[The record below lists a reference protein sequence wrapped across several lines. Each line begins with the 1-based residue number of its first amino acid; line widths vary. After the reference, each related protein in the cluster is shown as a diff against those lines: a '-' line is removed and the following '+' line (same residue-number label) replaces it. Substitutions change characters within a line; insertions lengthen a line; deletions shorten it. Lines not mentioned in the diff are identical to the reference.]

1 MVVKRFQDKTVLIL
15 GATSGIGRTTALQ
28 FAREGANVV
37 IGGRNADGGN
47 EVVRSI
53 EAMDG
58 NGLYVQTDVADLDAL
73 QNAVDTAVDSFG
85 GLNVAFN
92 NAGLAGTGNKT
103 ADESEADW
111 LDMVDTKLNGVWRG
125 MKCQIPAI
133 LESGGGAIVNM
144 AGNWGL
150 IGFPTYAAYCAAAHG
165 VMGLTKAAAMEYV
178 GAGIRINAICPG
190 AVDAPI
196 LDRMAGGNEEIKN
209 SFAQSLPVGR
219 LCSQGDIA
227 EAVLWLASDAASY
240 VNGIGLV
247 LDGGGSP

>member
-1 MVVKRFQDKTVLIL
+1 MNRRFQNKTVLIL

-58 NGLYVQTDVADLDAL
+58 NGLYVQTDVTDLGAM
-73 QNAVDTAVDSFG
+73 QNAVDRTVGTFG

-111 LDMVDTKLNGVWRG
+111 LDMVNTKLNGVWRG

-133 LESGGGAIVNM
+133 LESGGGSIVNM

-165 VMGLTKAAAMEYV
+165 VMGLTRASAMEYV
-178 GAGIRINAICPG
+178 GAGIRINAVCPG

-196 LDRMAGGNEEIKN
+196 LDRMTGDNEEIKN

-240 VNGIGLV
+240 VNGVGLV

>member
-1 MVVKRFQDKTVLIL
+1 MNKKFQNKTVLIL
-15 GATSGIGRTTALQ
+15 GATSGIGRAAALR
-28 FAREGANVV
+28 FAQEGANVV
-37 IGGRNADGGN
+37 VGGRNEDNGN

-53 EAMDG
+53 EGMDG
-58 NGLYVQTDVADLDAL
+58 NAIYVQTDVRELAAVR
-73 QNAVDTAVDSFG
+73 NAVDRAVETFG
-85 GLNVAFN
+85 ELNVAFN
-92 NAGLAGTGNKT
+92 NAGLAGSGNK
-103 ADESEADW
+103 AAEESEADW
-111 LDMVDTKLNGVWRG
+111 SEMINTKLNGVWRG

-133 LESGGGAIVNM
+133 LEAGGGSIVNM

-178 GAGIRINAICPG
+178 GAGVRINAVCPG

-196 LDRMAGGNEEIKN
+196 LDRMTGGNEDIKN
-209 SFAQSLPVGR
+209 SFAQQLPVGR
-219 LCSQGDIA
+219 LCSQEDIA

-240 VNGIGLV
+240 VNGVGLV

>member
-1 MVVKRFQDKTVLIL
+1 MVKRFQDKTVLIL
-15 GATSGIGRTTALQ
+15 GATSGIGRTTALL
-28 FAREGANVV
+28 FAGEGANVV

-58 NGLYVQTDVADLDAL
+58 NGLYVQTDVTDLGAM
-73 QNAVDTAVDSFG
+73 QNAVDRTVGTFG

-111 LDMVDTKLNGVWRG
+111 LDMVNTKLNGVWRG

-133 LESGGGAIVNM
+133 LESGGGSIVNM

-165 VMGLTKAAAMEYV
+165 VMGLTRAAAMEYV
-178 GAGIRINAICPG
+178 DAGIRINAVCPG

-196 LDRMAGGNEEIKN
+196 LDRMTGGNEEIKS
-209 SFAQSLPVGR
+209 SFAQQLPVGR
-219 LCSQGDIA
+219 LCSQEDIA

-240 VNGIGLV
+240 VNGVGLV

>member
-1 MVVKRFQDKTVLIL
+1 MVKRFQDKTVLIL

-37 IGGRNADGGN
+37 IGGRNMDNGN

-58 NGLYVQTDVADLDAL
+58 NGLYVQTDVTEPGAL
-73 QNAVDTAVDSFG
+73 QHAVDRTVETFG
-85 GLNVAFN
+85 SLNIAFN

-111 LDMVDTKLNGVWRG
+111 SDMINTKLNGVWRG
-125 MKCQIPAI
+125 MKCQIPAM
-133 LESGGGAIVNM
+133 LETGGGSIVNM

-150 IGFPTYAAYCAAAHG
+150 IGFPTYASYCAAAHG

-178 GAGIRINAICPG
+178 GAGIRMNAVCPG

-196 LDRMAGGNEEIKN
+196 LDRMTGGNEDIKN
-209 SFAQSLPVGR
+209 SFAQQLPVGR
-219 LCSQGDIA
+219 LCSREDIA

-240 VNGIGLV
+240 VNGVGLV

>member
-1 MVVKRFQDKTVLIL
+1 MVKRFQDKTVLIL
-15 GATSGIGRTTALQ
+15 GATSGIGRTTALR
-28 FAREGANVV
+28 FAQEGANVV
-37 IGGRNADGGN
+37 VGGRSEDNGN

-58 NGLYVQTDVADLDAL
+58 NGLFVQTDVREMDDL
-73 QNAVDTAVDSFG
+73 QNAVDRTVGEFG

-92 NAGLAGTGNKT
+92 NAGLAGTGNKA

-111 LDMVDTKLNGVWRG
+111 SEMVDTKLNGVWRG
-125 MKCQIPAI
+125 MKSQIPAM
-133 LESGGGAIVNM
+133 LEAGGGAIVNM

-178 GAGIRINAICPG
+178 SAGIRINAVCPG

-196 LDRMAGGNEEIKN
+196 LDRMTGDNEEIKN
-209 SFAQSLPVGR
+209 SFAQQLPVGR
-219 LCSQGDIA
+219 LCSQEDIA

-240 VNGIGLV
+240 VNGVGLV

>member
-1 MVVKRFQDKTVLIL
+1 MVNRFQDKTVLIL
-15 GATSGIGRTTALQ
+15 GATSGIGRTTALR
-28 FAREGANVV
+28 FAQEGANVV
-37 IGGRNADGGN
+37 IGGRNEDNGN

-58 NGLYVQTDVADLDAL
+58 NGLFVQTDVREPDAL
-73 QNAVDTAVDSFG
+73 QDAVDRAVGEFG

-92 NAGLAGTGNKT
+92 NAGLAGTGNKA

-111 LDMVDTKLNGVWRG
+111 LEMIDTKLNGVWRG
-125 MKCQIPAI
+125 MKCQIPAM
-133 LESGGGAIVNM
+133 LEAGGGAIVNM

-178 GAGIRINAICPG
+178 NAGMRINAVCPG

-196 LDRMAGGNEEIKN
+196 LDRMTGGNTEIKN
-209 SFAQSLPVGR
+209 SFAQQLPVGR
-219 LCSQGDIA
+219 LCSQEDIA

-240 VNGIGLV
+240 VNGVGLV

>member
-1 MVVKRFQDKTVLIL
+1 MVKRFQDKTVLIL
-15 GATSGIGRTTALQ
+15 GATSGIGRTTALL
-28 FAREGANVV
+28 FAGEGANVV

-58 NGLYVQTDVADLDAL
+58 NGLYVRTDVTDLGAM
-73 QNAVDTAVDSFG
+73 QNAVDRTVGTFG

-111 LDMVDTKLNGVWRG
+111 LDMVNTKLNGVWRG

-133 LESGGGAIVNM
+133 LESGGGSIVNM

-165 VMGLTKAAAMEYV
+165 VMGLTRASAMEYV
-178 GAGIRINAICPG
+178 GAGIRINAVCPG

-196 LDRMAGGNEEIKN
+196 LDRMTGDNEEIKN

-227 EAVLWLASDAASY
+227 DAVLWLASDAASY
-240 VNGIGLV
+240 VNGVGLV

>member
-1 MVVKRFQDKTVLIL
+1 MAKRFQNKTVLIL
-15 GATSGIGRTTALQ
+15 GGTSGIGRTTALR
-28 FAREGANVV
+28 FAQEGANVV
-37 IGGRNADGGN
+37 IGGRNEGNGN

-58 NGLYVQTDVADLDAL
+58 NGLFVQTDVREPDGL
-73 QNAVDTAVDSFG
+73 QNAVDRAVGEFG
-85 GLNVAFN
+85 ALNVAFN
-92 NAGLAGTGNKT
+92 NAGLAGTGNKA

-111 LDMVDTKLNGVWRG
+111 LQMIDTKLNGVWRG
-125 MKCQIPAI
+125 MKCQIPAM
-133 LESGGGAIVNM
+133 LEAGGGSIVNM

-178 GAGIRINAICPG
+178 SAGIRINAVCPG

-196 LDRMAGGNEEIKN
+196 LDRMTGGNTEIKN
-209 SFAQSLPVGR
+209 SFAQQLPVGR
-219 LCSQGDIA
+219 LCSQEDIA
-227 EAVLWLASDAASY
+227 GAVLWLASDAASY
-240 VNGIGLV
+240 VNGVGLV

>member
-1 MVVKRFQDKTVLIL
+1 MVKRFQDKTVLIL
-15 GATSGIGRTTALQ
+15 GATSGIGRTTALR
-28 FAREGANVV
+28 FAQEGANVV
-37 IGGRNADGGN
+37 VGGRNEDSGN

-58 NGLYVQTDVADLDAL
+58 NGLFVQTDVREMDDL
-73 QNAVDTAVDSFG
+73 QNAVDRTVEEFG
-85 GLNVAFN
+85 GLDVAFN
-92 NAGLAGTGNKT
+92 NAGLAGTGNKA

-111 LDMVDTKLNGVWRG
+111 SEMVDTKLNGVWRG
-125 MKCQIPAI
+125 MKCQVPAM
-133 LESGGGAIVNM
+133 LEAGGGAIVNM

-150 IGFPTYAAYCAAAHG
+150 VGFPAYAAYCAAAHG

-178 GAGIRINAICPG
+178 GAGIRINAVCPG

-196 LDRMAGGNEEIKN
+196 LDRMTGDNEEIKN
-209 SFAQSLPVGR
+209 SFAQQLPVGR
-219 LCSQGDIA
+219 LCSQEDIA

-240 VNGIGLV
+240 VNGVGLV

>member
-1 MVVKRFQDKTVLIL
+1 MNKRFQNKTVLVL
-15 GATSGIGRTTALQ
+15 GATSGIGRTAALQ

-37 IGGRNADGGN
+37 IGGRNADNGN

-58 NGLYVQTDVADLDAL
+58 NGLYLQTDVTSLDAL
-73 QNAVDTAVDSFG
+73 QHAVDRTVGTFG

-92 NAGLAGTGNKT
+92 NAGLAGTGNKA

-111 LDMVDTKLNGVWRG
+111 LDMINTKLNGVWRG

-133 LESGGGAIVNM
+133 LESGGGSIVNM

-178 GAGIRINAICPG
+178 SAGIRINAVCPG

-196 LDRMAGGNEEIKN
+196 LDRMTGGNAEIKN
-209 SFAQSLPVGR
+209 SFAEQLPVGR
-219 LCSQGDIA
+219 LCSQEDIA

-240 VNGIGLV
+240 VNGVGLV

>member
-1 MVVKRFQDKTVLIL
+1 MVKRFQDKTVLIL
-15 GATSGIGRTTALQ
+15 GATSGIGRTTALR
-28 FAREGANVV
+28 FAQEGANVV
-37 IGGRNADGGN
+37 IGGRNEDNGN

-58 NGLYVQTDVADLDAL
+58 NGLFVQTDVREMDDL
-73 QNAVDTAVDSFG
+73 QNAVDRAAGEFG

-92 NAGLAGTGNKT
+92 NAGLAGTGSKA

-111 LDMVDTKLNGVWRG
+111 QEMIDTKLNGVWRG
-125 MKCQIPAI
+125 MKCQIPAM
-133 LESGGGAIVNM
+133 LEAGGGAIVNM

-178 GAGIRINAICPG
+178 GAGIRINAVCPG

-196 LDRMAGGNEEIKN
+196 LDRMTGDNEEIKN
-209 SFAQSLPVGR
+209 SFAQQLPVGR
-219 LCSQGDIA
+219 LCSQEDIA

-240 VNGIGLV
+240 VNGVGLV

>member
-1 MVVKRFQDKTVLIL
+1 MMNKQFQNKTVLIL
-15 GATSGIGRTTALQ
+15 GATSGIGRTTALR
-28 FAREGANVV
+28 FAQEGANVV
-37 IGGRNADGGN
+37 IGGRNGDNGN

-58 NGLYVQTDVADLDAL
+58 NGLFVQTDVREMDDL
-73 QNAVDTAVDSFG
+73 QNVVDRTVGEFG
-85 GLNVAFN
+85 ELNVAFN
-92 NAGLAGTGNKT
+92 NAGLAGTGNKA

-111 LDMVDTKLNGVWRG
+111 SEMVDTKLNGVWRG
-125 MKCQIPAI
+125 MKCQVPAM
-133 LESGGGAIVNM
+133 LEAGGGAIVNM

-178 GAGIRINAICPG
+178 SAGIRINAVCPG

-196 LDRMAGGNEEIKN
+196 LDRMTGDNEEIKN
-209 SFAQSLPVGR
+209 SFAQQLPVGR
-219 LCSQGDIA
+219 LCSQEDIA

-240 VNGIGLV
+240 VNGVGLV

>member
-1 MVVKRFQDKTVLIL
+1 MVKRFQDKTVLIL
-15 GATSGIGRTTALQ
+15 GATSGIGRTTALR
-28 FAREGANVV
+28 FAQEGANVV
-37 IGGRNADGGN
+37 VGGRNEDSGN

-58 NGLYVQTDVADLDAL
+58 NGLFVQTDVRELDDL
-73 QNAVDTAVDSFG
+73 QNAVGRAVGEFG

-92 NAGLAGTGNKT
+92 NAGLAGTGSKA

-111 LDMVDTKLNGVWRG
+111 SEMVDTKLNGVWRG
-125 MKCQIPAI
+125 MKCQIPAM
-133 LESGGGAIVNM
+133 LEAGGGAIVNM

-178 GAGIRINAICPG
+178 GAGIRINAVCPG

-196 LDRMAGGNEEIKN
+196 LDRMTGDNEEIKN
-209 SFAQSLPVGR
+209 SFAQQLPVGR
-219 LCSQGDIA
+219 LCSQEDIA

-240 VNGIGLV
+240 VNGVGLV

>member
-1 MVVKRFQDKTVLIL
+1 MTKRFQDKTVLIL
-15 GATSGIGRTTALQ
+15 GATSGIGRTTALR
-28 FAREGANVV
+28 FAQEGANVV
-37 IGGRNADGGN
+37 IGGRNEDNGN

-58 NGLYVQTDVADLDAL
+58 NGLFVQTDVREMDDL
-73 QNAVDTAVDSFG
+73 QNAVDRTVEEFG

-92 NAGLAGTGNKT
+92 NAGLAGTGNKA

-111 LDMVDTKLNGVWRG
+111 SEMVDTKLNGVWRG
-125 MKCQIPAI
+125 MKCQIPAM
-133 LESGGGAIVNM
+133 LEAGGGAIVNM

-178 GAGIRINAICPG
+178 GAGIRINAVCPG

-196 LDRMAGGNEEIKN
+196 LDRMTGDNEEIKN
-209 SFAQSLPVGR
+209 SFAQQLPVGR
-219 LCSQGDIA
+219 LCSQEDIA

-240 VNGIGLV
+240 VNGVGLV

>member
-1 MVVKRFQDKTVLIL
+1 M

-28 FAREGANVV
+28 FAQEGANVV
-37 IGGRNADGGN
+37 VGGRNEDNGN

-58 NGLYVQTDVADLDAL
+58 NGLFVQTDVREMGDL
-73 QNAVDTAVDSFG
+73 QNAVDRTIGEFG

-92 NAGLAGTGNKT
+92 NAGLAGTGNKA

-111 LDMVDTKLNGVWRG
+111 SEMVDTKLNGVWRG
-125 MKCQIPAI
+125 MKCQVPAM
-133 LESGGGAIVNM
+133 LEAGGGAIVNM

-178 GAGIRINAICPG
+178 SAGIRINAVCPG

-196 LDRMAGGNEEIKN
+196 LDRMTGDNEDIKI
-209 SFAQSLPVGR
+209 SFAEQLPVGR
-219 LCSQGDIA
+219 LCSQEDIA

-240 VNGIGLV
+240 VNGVGLV

>member
-1 MVVKRFQDKTVLIL
+1 MVKRFQDKTVLIL
-15 GATSGIGRTTALQ
+15 GATSGIGRTTALL
-28 FAREGANVV
+28 FAGEGANVV

-58 NGLYVQTDVADLDAL
+58 NGLYVQTDVTDLGAMQD
-73 QNAVDTAVDSFG
+73 AVDRTVGTFG

-111 LDMVDTKLNGVWRG
+111 LDMVNTKLNGVWRG

-133 LESGGGAIVNM
+133 LESGGGSIVNM

-165 VMGLTKAAAMEYV
+165 VMGLTRAAAMEYV
-178 GAGIRINAICPG
+178 GAGIRINAVCPG

-196 LDRMAGGNEEIKN
+196 LDRMTGGNEDIKN
-209 SFAQSLPVGR
+209 SFAQQLPVGR
-219 LCSQGDIA
+219 LCSQEDIA

-240 VNGIGLV
+240 VNGVGLV

>member
-1 MVVKRFQDKTVLIL
+1 MVKRFQDKTVLIL
-15 GATSGIGRTTALQ
+15 GATSGIGRTTALR
-28 FAREGANVV
+28 FAQEGANVV
-37 IGGRNADGGN
+37 IGGRNQDNGN

-58 NGLYVQTDVADLDAL
+58 NGLFVQTDVREMDDL
-73 QNAVDTAVDSFG
+73 QNAVDRTVGEFG

-92 NAGLAGTGNKT
+92 NAGLAGTGNKA

-111 LDMVDTKLNGVWRG
+111 SEMVDTKLNGVWRG
-125 MKCQIPAI
+125 MKCQVPAM
-133 LESGGGAIVNM
+133 LEAGGGAIVNM

-150 IGFPTYAAYCAAAHG
+150 IGFPAYAAYCAAAHG

-178 GAGIRINAICPG
+178 GAGIRINAVCPG

-196 LDRMAGGNEEIKN
+196 LDCMTGGNTEIKN
-209 SFAQSLPVGR
+209 SFAQQLPVGR
-219 LCSQGDIA
+219 LCSQEDIA

-240 VNGIGLV
+240 VNGVGLV

>member
-1 MVVKRFQDKTVLIL
+1 MVKQFQDKTVLIL
-15 GATSGIGRTTALQ
+15 GGTSGIGRTTALR
-28 FAREGANVV
+28 FAQEGANVV
-37 IGGRNADGGN
+37 IGGRDANNGN

-58 NGLYVQTDVADLDAL
+58 NGLFVQTDVGGLRAL
-73 QNAVDTAVDSFG
+73 QNAVDRTVGEFG

-92 NAGLAGTGNKT
+92 NAGLAGTGKKT
-103 ADESEADW
+103 ADEAEEDWSE
-111 LDMVDTKLNGVWRG
+111 MINTKLNGVWRG

-133 LESGGGAIVNM
+133 LDTGGGAIVNM

-165 VMGLTKAAAMEYV
+165 VMGLTKAAAMEYISD
-178 GAGIRINAICPG
+178 GIRINAVCPG

-196 LDRMAGGNEEIKN
+196 LDRMTGGDADIKN
-209 SFAQSLPVGR
+209 SFARQLPVGR
-219 LCSQGDIA
+219 LCSQEDIA

-240 VNGIGLV
+240 VNGVGLV

>member
-1 MVVKRFQDKTVLIL
+1 MVKRFQDKTVLIL

-28 FAREGANVV
+28 FAREGASVV
-37 IGGRNADGGN
+37 IGGRNADNGN

-58 NGLYVQTDVADLDAL
+58 NGLYVQMDVTDLGAV
-73 QNAVDTAVDSFG
+73 QNAVDRTVETFG
-85 GLNVAFN
+85 GLNIAFN

-111 LDMVDTKLNGVWRG
+111 SDMINTKLNGVWHG
-125 MKCQIPAI
+125 MKCQIPAM

-178 GAGIRINAICPG
+178 GAGIRVNAVCPG

-196 LDRMAGGNEEIKN
+196 LDRMTGGNEEIKT
-209 SFAQSLPVGR
+209 SFAQQLPVGR
-219 LCSQGDIA
+219 LCSQEDIA
-227 EAVLWLASDAASY
+227 NAVLWLASDAASY
-240 VNGIGLV
+240 VNGVGLV

>member
-1 MVVKRFQDKTVLIL
+1 MTKRFQDKTVLIL
-15 GATSGIGRTTALQ
+15 GATSGIGRTTALR
-28 FAREGANVV
+28 FAQEGANVV
-37 IGGRNADGGN
+37 VGGRNEDSGN

-58 NGLYVQTDVADLDAL
+58 NGLFVQTDVRELDDL
-73 QNAVDTAVDSFG
+73 QNAVDRTVGEFG
-85 GLNVAFN
+85 GLNMAFN
-92 NAGLAGTGNKT
+92 NAGLAGTGNKA

-111 LDMVDTKLNGVWRG
+111 SEMVDTKLNGVWRG
-125 MKCQIPAI
+125 MKCQVPAM
-133 LESGGGAIVNM
+133 LEAGGGAIVNM

-165 VMGLTKAAAMEYV
+165 VMGLTKAAAMEYA
-178 GAGIRINAICPG
+178 GAGIRINAVCPG

-196 LDRMAGGNEEIKN
+196 LDRMTGDNEEIKN
-209 SFAQSLPVGR
+209 SFAQQLPVGR
-219 LCSQGDIA
+219 LCSQEDIA

-240 VNGIGLV
+240 VNGVGLV

>member
-1 MVVKRFQDKTVLIL
+1 MMNKQFQNKTVLIL
-15 GATSGIGRTTALQ
+15 GATSGIGRTTALR
-28 FAREGANVV
+28 FAQEGANVV
-37 IGGRNADGGN
+37 VGGRSEDSGN

-58 NGLYVQTDVADLDAL
+58 NGLFVQTDVREMGDL
-73 QNAVDTAVDSFG
+73 QNAVDRTVGEFG

-92 NAGLAGTGNKT
+92 NAGLAGTGNKA

-111 LDMVDTKLNGVWRG
+111 SEMVDTKLNGVWRG
-125 MKCQIPAI
+125 MKCQVPAM
-133 LESGGGAIVNM
+133 LEAGGGAIVNM

-178 GAGIRINAICPG
+178 SDGIRINAVCPG

-196 LDRMAGGNEEIKN
+196 LDRMTGDNEEIKN
-209 SFAQSLPVGR
+209 SFAQQLPVGR
-219 LCSQGDIA
+219 LCSQEDIA

-240 VNGIGLV
+240 VNGVGLA

>member
-1 MVVKRFQDKTVLIL
+1 MVKRFQDKTVLIL
-15 GATSGIGRTTALQ
+15 GATSGIGRTTALR
-28 FAREGANVV
+28 FAQEGANVV
-37 IGGRNADGGN
+37 VGGRNEDSGN

-58 NGLYVQTDVADLDAL
+58 NGLFVQTDVRELDDL
-73 QNAVDTAVDSFG
+73 QNAVGRAVGEFG

-92 NAGLAGTGNKT
+92 NAGLAGTGSKA

-111 LDMVDTKLNGVWRG
+111 SEMVDTKLNGVWRG
-125 MKCQIPAI
+125 MKCQIPAM
-133 LESGGGAIVNM
+133 LEAGGGAIVNM

-178 GAGIRINAICPG
+178 GAGIRINAVCPG

-196 LDRMAGGNEEIKN
+196 LDRMTGDNEEIKN
-209 SFAQSLPVGR
+209 SFAQQLPVGR
-219 LCSQGDIA
+219 LCSQEDIA
-227 EAVLWLASDAASY
+227 EAVLWLASNAASY
-240 VNGIGLV
+240 VNGVGLV

>member
-1 MVVKRFQDKTVLIL
+1 MVKRFQDKTVLIL
-15 GATSGIGRTTALQ
+15 GATSGIGRTTALR
-28 FAREGANVV
+28 FAQEGANVV
-37 IGGRNADGGN
+37 VGGRNEDSGN

-58 NGLYVQTDVADLDAL
+58 NGLFVQTDVRELDDL
-73 QNAVDTAVDSFG
+73 QNAVGRTVGEFG

-92 NAGLAGTGNKT
+92 NAGLAGTGSKA

-111 LDMVDTKLNGVWRG
+111 SEMVDTKLNGVWRG
-125 MKCQIPAI
+125 MKCQIPAM
-133 LESGGGAIVNM
+133 LEAGGGAIVNM

-178 GAGIRINAICPG
+178 GAGIRINAVCPG

-196 LDRMAGGNEEIKN
+196 LDRMTGDNEEIKN
-209 SFAQSLPVGR
+209 SFAQQLPIGR
-219 LCSQGDIA
+219 LCSQEDIA

-240 VNGIGLV
+240 VNGVGLV

>member
-1 MVVKRFQDKTVLIL
+1 MTKRFQNKTVLIL
-15 GATSGIGRTTALQ
+15 GATSGIGRTTALR
-28 FAREGANVV
+28 FAQEGANVV
-37 IGGRNADGGN
+37 IGGRNENNGN

-58 NGLYVQTDVADLDAL
+58 NGLYVQTDVTDLDAL
-73 QNAVDTAVDSFG
+73 QHAVDRTVDTFG

-92 NAGLAGTGNKT
+92 NAGLAGTGNKV
-103 ADESEADW
+103 ADESEEDW
-111 LDMVDTKLNGVWRG
+111 SDMIETKLNGVWRG
-125 MKCQIPAI
+125 MKCQIPAM
-133 LESGGGAIVNM
+133 LETGGGSIVNM

-178 GAGIRINAICPG
+178 SAGIRINAVCPG

-196 LDRMAGGNEEIKN
+196 LDRMTGGNTEIKN
-209 SFAQSLPVGR
+209 SFAQQLPVGR

-240 VNGIGLV
+240 VNGVGLV

>member
-1 MVVKRFQDKTVLIL
+1 MDKRFQDKTVLIL
-15 GATSGIGRTTALQ
+15 GATSGIGRTTALR
-28 FAREGANVV
+28 FAQEGANVV
-37 IGGRNADGGN
+37 IGGRNEDNGN

-58 NGLYVQTDVADLDAL
+58 NGLFVQTDVREMDDL
-73 QNAVDTAVDSFG
+73 QNAVDRTVEEFG

-92 NAGLAGTGNKT
+92 NAGLAGTGSKA

-111 LDMVDTKLNGVWRG
+111 SEMVDTKLNGVWRG
-125 MKCQIPAI
+125 MKCQIPAM
-133 LESGGGAIVNM
+133 LEAGGGAIVNM

-150 IGFPTYAAYCAAAHG
+150 VGFPTYAAYCAAAHG

-178 GAGIRINAICPG
+178 GAGIRINAVCPG

-196 LDRMAGGNEEIKN
+196 LDRMTGGNTEIKN
-209 SFAQSLPVGR
+209 SFAQQLPVGR
-219 LCSQGDIA
+219 LCSQEDIA

-240 VNGIGLV
+240 VNGVGLV

>member
-1 MVVKRFQDKTVLIL
+1 MVKRFQDKTVLIL
-15 GATSGIGRTTALQ
+15 GATSGIGRTTALR
-28 FAREGANVV
+28 FAQEGANVV
-37 IGGRNADGGN
+37 IGGRNEDNGN

-58 NGLYVQTDVADLDAL
+58 NGLFVQTDVREMDDL
-73 QNAVDTAVDSFG
+73 QNAVDRTVEEFG
-85 GLNVAFN
+85 GLDVAFN
-92 NAGLAGTGNKT
+92 NAGLAGTGNKA

-111 LDMVDTKLNGVWRG
+111 SEMVDTKLNGVWRG
-125 MKCQIPAI
+125 MKCQIPAM
-133 LESGGGAIVNM
+133 LEAGGGAIVNM

-178 GAGIRINAICPG
+178 GDGIRINAVCPG

-196 LDRMAGGNEEIKN
+196 LDRMTGGNTEIKN
-209 SFAQSLPVGR
+209 SFAQQLPVGR
-219 LCSQGDIA
+219 LCSQEDIA

-240 VNGIGLV
+240 VNGVGLV
-247 LDGGGSP
+247 LDGGGRP